1 MVEKQFKRTTSVT
14 ILTLRHLQN
23 IIALRGYILELKNHL
38 NGSDIRQGHD

>member
-14 ILTLRHLQN
+14 ILTLRHLRN
-23 IIALRGYILELKNHL
+23 IIALRGYILELESHI